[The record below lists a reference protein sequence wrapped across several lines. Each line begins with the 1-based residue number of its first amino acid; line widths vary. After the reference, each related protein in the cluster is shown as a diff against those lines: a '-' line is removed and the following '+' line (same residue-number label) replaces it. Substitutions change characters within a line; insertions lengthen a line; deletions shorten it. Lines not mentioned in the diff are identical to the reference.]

1 MNIGQYPD
9 PSHTILH
16 LSDTHLVEQHRPLYG
31 AVDSDANLAALLER
45 LRTAGTRVDAIV
57 ITGDLA
63 DAGAQDAYV
72 RLRELIEPFAAEQ
85 GCPVLWVM
93 GNHDD
98 REAFRAE
105 LLREAPGV
113 EPIDRVHEVAGLRI
127 IALDSTVPGHHHG
140 ELDADQLSWL
150 AEQLATPAEHGTL
163 LALHHPPV
171 PTTLPLLQLVELRDT
186 EPFADVVRGSDVRGI
201 LAGHFHYATHS
212 TFAGVPV
219 SVAAA
224 SCYTQDL
231 AIPAGM
237 TRGVDANQAASL
249 VHVYPDRIVHSQLP
263 LTDGPT
269 VYEVTPA
276 QIEAWIAAA
285 RAGGQIDSGL
295 LES

>member
-1 MNIGQYPD
+1 MNIGQYPA

-16 LSDTHLVEQHRPLYG
+16 LSDTHLVEQRRPLYG

-45 LRTAGTRVDAIV
+45 LRTAGTRLDAIV
-57 ITGDLA
+57 LTGDLA

-72 RLRELIEPFAAEQ
+72 RLRELVEPFAVEQ

-113 EPIDRVHEVAGLRI
+113 GPIDRVHEVAGLRI

-140 ELDADQLSWL
+140 ELDGNQLAWL

-186 EPFADVVRGSDVRGI
+186 DPFADVIRGTDVRGI
-201 LAGHFHYATHS
+201 LAGHFHYATHT

-231 AIPAGM
+231 AIPTGM
-237 TRGVDANQAASL
+237 TRGVDVNQGASI
-249 VHVYPDRIVHSQLP
+249 VHVYPDRIVHSAMP
-263 LTDGPT
+263 LADGAA
-269 VYEVTPA
+269 VYEITPEQVA
-276 QIEAWIAAA
+276 GWIAAA
-285 RAGGQIDSGL
+285 EAGQMADTGL